1 MKPCRLTATPVE
13 SLNLSCHTYR
23 QTLLAG
29 SASRSVDSLQY
40 VWNQF
45 PNQPELMLDAIIIL
59 SFILAGAGIGF
70 NGIQELPISVL
81 QQVTNENGLQWVTAG
96 FGALI
101 GLAVGL
107 IVQTA
112 YRRFERRFRALPADV
127 LLSRAVG
134 LVIGLLVANL
144 MLAPIFLLP
153 IPPEFSF
160 LKPLTAVLG
169 SILFSFSGI
178 TLADTHG
185 RTLLRLI
192 NPNTV
197 ETTLL
202 AEGTLKPASTKVL
215 DTSCI
220 IDGRIEELLG
230 TGFLEGQILVPQ
242 FVLAELQQ
250 VADASNDIKRVRGRR
265 GLDILNRMKEA
276 YPDRIIIHS
285 ADYDDV
291 PTVDAKL
298 VRLVQ
303 EINGTL
309 LTNDYNLNK
318 VATVQRVPVLN
329 VNDLTQA
336 VRPSY
341 LPGDSLDLKILKE
354 GKEPTQGVGY
364 LDDGTMVVVEEGRS
378 YVGGELQVI
387 VTSALQTS
395 AGRMIFARP
404 KASMLTT

>member
-1 MKPCRLTATPVE
+1 
-13 SLNLSCHTYR
+13 
-23 QTLLAG
+23 
-29 SASRSVDSLQY
+29 
-40 VWNQF
+40 
-45 PNQPELMLDAIIIL
+45 MLDAIIIL

-70 NGIQELPISVL
+70 NSIQELPISVL
-81 QQVTNENGLQWVTAG
+81 QQVSNENGLQWVTAG

-107 IVQTA
+107 TVQTA
-112 YRRFERRFRALPADV
+112 YRRFEKRFRALPADV

-134 LVIGLLVANL
+134 LVLGLLVANL

-160 LKPLTAVLG
+160 LKPLAAVLG

-220 IDGRIEELLG
+220 IDGRIEALLN
-230 TGFLEGQILVPQ
+230 TGFLEGQLLVPQ

-250 VADASNDIKRVRGRR
+250 VADASSDIKRVRGRR

-285 ADYDDV
+285 ADYDDI

-329 VNDLTQA
+329 VNDLTHA
-336 VRPSY
+336 MRPSY

-404 KASMLTT
+404 RASMIAS

>member
-1 MKPCRLTATPVE
+1 
-13 SLNLSCHTYR
+13 
-23 QTLLAG
+23 
-29 SASRSVDSLQY
+29 
-40 VWNQF
+40 
-45 PNQPELMLDAIIIL
+45 MLDAIIIL

-81 QQVTNENGLQWVTAG
+81 QQVSNENGLQWVTAG

-230 TGFLEGQILVPQ
+230 TGFLEGQLLVPQ

-265 GLDILNRMKEA
+265 GLDILNRMKVA

>member
-1 MKPCRLTATPVE
+1 
-13 SLNLSCHTYR
+13 
-23 QTLLAG
+23 
-29 SASRSVDSLQY
+29 
-40 VWNQF
+40 
-45 PNQPELMLDAIIIL
+45 MLDAIIIL
-59 SFILAGAGIGF
+59 TFILAGAGIGF
-70 NGIQELPISVL
+70 NGIEELPISVL
-81 QQVTNENGLQWVTAG
+81 QQVSNEDGLRWVTAG

-101 GLAVGL
+101 GFAIGL
-107 IVQTA
+107 LMQTA
-112 YRRFERRFRALPADV
+112 YRRFERQFRALPADV

-160 LKPLTAVLG
+160 LKPLAAVLG

-220 IDGRIEELLG
+220 IDGRIEELLN
-230 TGFLEGQILVPQ
+230 TGFIEGQLLVPQ

-250 VADASNDIKRVRGRR
+250 VADASSDIKRVRGRR

-318 VATVQRVPVLN
+318 VASVQRVPVLN
-329 VNDLTQA
+329 VNDLTHA

-364 LDDGTMVVVEEGRS
+364 LDDGTMVVVEDGRS

-404 KASMLTT
+404 RASMIAS